1 MAYNKKLANRIRE
14 ALAEIPSVEG
24 KKMFGGLAFMVNGK
38 MCINAS
44 GENLMCRFDPA
55 LQKEIS
61 KRKGYK
67 KMIMGGREYKGYCYV
82 KPEGF
87 KTKKEFEYWIRLCID
102 YNKKVKT
109 KPKRK
114 KR

>member
-1 MAYNKKLANRIRE
+1 MAYSEQSANRIRK
-14 ALAEIPSVEG
+14 ALVGIPNVEE

-38 MCINAS
+38 MRINAS

-55 LQKEIS
+55 LQKEVQN
-61 KRKGYK
+61 RKGYK

-102 YNKKVKT
+102 FNKKAKANT
-109 KPKRK
+109 KRK
-114 KR
+114 KK